1 MTVPAE
7 LATACADT
15 ETASPTDAIAG
26 RQARYVAAPAS
37 TDEASA
43 LLRAAAGLGLTV
55 VPRGAGLLQHWGN
68 PPDSCDLIVDTRHLD
83 RVIEHLPGDFTV
95 TVQAGVRLPR
105 LAEMLQDADQ
115 SLRLSPPRRAWTGTV
130 GGVVATNAA
139 GLLRFRY
146 GTPRDQLIGITAV
159 RAGGR
164 IVRSGDAA
172 TGRDLARLFA
182 GSYGTFGL
190 ITEATFRVHPLA
202 HGSAGV
208 GFQCADPDEATRIV
222 GIVAADSWLAPSG
235 IELGWRSA
243 NQPIWVTVVV
253 ERDSED
259 YQERVNQLHVLAGRG
274 PMLPIDRAKVGRPIP
289 QTIPQTVPQTVAQT
303 VQDHR
308 DQILDPPAETATL
321 VRTSFPPEQ
330 LANAL
335 TTIHAT
341 SAASGLATAIEGS
354 AGVGVLDVK
363 VPGETPAAAVAHFV
377 VALST
382 ELDRVARVVLL
393 SAPDQVREL
402 TRNSLPPQS
411 LDQSIKDEFDPEHR
425 MAPGRLAEPA

>member
-1 MTVPAE
+1 
-7 LATACADT
+7 
-15 ETASPTDAIAG
+15 
-26 RQARYVAAPAS
+26 
-37 TDEASA
+37 
-43 LLRAAAGLGLTV
+43 
-55 VPRGAGLLQHWGN
+55 
-68 PPDSCDLIVDTRHLD
+68 
-83 RVIEHLPGDFTV
+83 
-95 TVQAGVRLPR
+95 
-105 LAEMLQDADQ
+105 MLQAADQ
-115 SLRLSPPRRAWTGTV
+115 SLRLSPPRRAWTGTI
-130 GGVVATNAA
+130 GGIVATNAA

-159 RAGGR
+159 RADGR

-182 GSYGTFGL
+182 GCYGTLGL
-190 ITEATFRVHPLA
+190 ITEVTFRVHPLPR
-202 HGSAGV
+202 GSAGV
-208 GFQCADPDEATRIV
+208 GFECADPDEAARIV
-222 GIVAADSWLAPSG
+222 GIDAADSWLAPSG

-243 NQPIWVTVVV
+243 DKPIWVTVVV

-259 YQERVNQLHVLAGRG
+259 YEERVNQLHVLAGRG
-274 PMLPIDRAKVGRPIP
+274 PLLPIDRAKVRR
-289 QTIPQTVPQTVAQT
+289 QVPPAVAQA

-335 TTIHAT
+335 TAIHAT
-341 SAASGLATAIEGS
+341 SAASGLTTAIEGS

-363 VPGETPAAAVAHFV
+363 VPGETPAATVAQFV

-382 ELDRVARVVLL
+382 DLPSAARVVLL

-402 TRNSLPPQS
+402 TRNSVQPLS
-411 LDQSIKDEFDPEHR
+411 VDQSVKDEFDPEHR
-425 MAPGRLAEPA
+425 MAPGRLPMIAAFICRFPGVRRTRGSEIPHFS

>member
-7 LATACADT
+7 LAAACADT
-15 ETASPTDAIAG
+15 ESAGPADAIAG
-26 RQARYVAAPAS
+26 RRARYVAAPAS

-68 PPDSCDLIVDTRHLD
+68 PPDSCDLIVDTRRLD

-105 LAEMLQDADQ
+105 LAEMLQAADQ
-115 SLRLSPPRRAWTGTV
+115 SLQLIPPRRAWTGTV
-130 GGVVATNAA
+130 GGIVATNAA

-159 RAGGR
+159 RADGR
-164 IVRSGDAA
+164 IVRGGDAA

-182 GSYGTFGL
+182 GSYGTLGL
-190 ITEATFRVHPLA
+190 ITEVTFRVHPLPR
-202 HGSAGV
+202 GSAGV
-208 GFQCADPDEATRIV
+208 GFKCADPDEAARIV

-243 NQPIWVTVVV
+243 DNPIWVTVVV
-253 ERDSED
+253 ERDTED
-259 YQERVNQLHVLAGRG
+259 YEERVNQLHVLAGRG
-274 PMLPIDRAKVGRPIP
+274 PMLPIDRAKVPR
-289 QTIPQTVPQTVAQT
+289 QVPPAVAQA

-335 TTIHAT
+335 TAIHAT
-341 SAASGLATAIEGS
+341 SAASGLDTAIEGS

-363 VPGETPAAAVAHFV
+363 VPGEMPAATVAQFV

-382 ELDRVARVVLL
+382 ELPAAARIVLL
-393 SAPDQVREL
+393 SAPGQVREL
-402 TRNSLPPQS
+402 TRNSVQPLS
-411 LDQSIKDEFDPEHR
+411 VDQSIKDEFDPEHR